1 MLGSAVYSVVSP
13 EGCASILWKDAKRA
27 DEAAAALHITG
38 HDLAELGLVDGVVSD
53 LGLTHA
59 EIAHDLMRE
68 IELSLDELEQL
79 DADELVAR
87 RYDKFR
93 AMGGSRICS
102 L

>member
-1 MLGSAVYSVVSP
+1 MRSFSESYRAAGVDITAGY
-13 EGCASILWKDAKRA
+13 EGVRLMKKHVQRTMIP
-27 DEAAAALHITG
+27 
-38 HDLAELGLVDGVVSD
+38 GVVSD

-93 AMGGSRICS
+93 AMGGDRTCS